1 MTHLLDYLAE
11 NVLLCD
17 GAMGTQ
23 AQARD
28 FHTEKDFH
36 GHENCTEILCE
47 SRPDFVREVHRD
59 HLEAG
64 SDAIQTNSF
73 GASPITLGEFG
84 IADKAFDLNRRAG
97 ELAREAIAEFA
108 HDGRTRFVF
117 GSLGPGTRLPSLGHI
132 PYQDLEDAL
141 AVQCAGLVA
150 GEVDAILIE
159 TCQDPLQIKA
169 AVNGAKRAR
178 EAAGPNGARDI
189 PIIVQVTV
197 ETTGTLLVGADIA
210 AAATIIHALDVP
222 IIGLNCATGPREMA
236 EHVKWLG
243 DNWPGPISVQPNAG
257 LPELIG
263 GRTHYPLSPRELAQW
278 LERFVIEDGIG
289 IIGGCCGSEAAHI
302 AALDQML
309 RRIGRAHGDGRS
321 RPLPKARN
329 PVWVPSV
336 ASLYSQVPLRQ
347 ENAYLS
353 IGERCNANGSRAF
366 RRLQEA
372 GDWDACVEIGREQ
385 VKEGSHTLD
394 LCTAFVGRDEIAE
407 MSEMVARMRGAINAP
422 LVIDSTEY
430 PVLEAAMKLYGGK
443 AIINS
448 INFEDGEEAAD
459 KRLRLAKRF
468 GAAIIALTIDESGMA
483 KEADHKLRLAERL
496 YEFACTKHGLPPS
509 DLMFD
514 PLTFTICT
522 GNADDRKLGLN
533 TLDAIAQI
541 AEKMPECQIILGL
554 SNISFGLNPPA
565 RQVLN
570 SVFLDHALR
579 RGLTGAIVHF
589 SKILPL
595 HRIAEEEVR
604 VAEDLIFDRRHDGY
618 EPLQAFM
625 ALFED
630 RTIEKAEKKGRPE
643 KLEERL
649 AQRIVDGD
657 RLDLEADLEL
667 AMESY
672 KPLDIINDILL
683 SGMKTVGDLFGAG
696 KMQLPFV
703 LQSAETMKAAVGY
716 LEPFMERI
724 EGQERGTIVLATVRG
739 DVHDIG
745 KNLVDII
752 LTNNGYRVVNL
763 GIKQPIGA
771 ILDAAVEHRAHA
783 IGMSGL
789 LVKSTV
795 VMRENLEEMSR
806 QGLDLPVMLG
816 GAALTRRYVEEDC
829 VKSYACGRVAY
840 ARDAFDGLALMD
852 HIVGNNFDGHLA
864 EVRQK
869 NIGRPVNQTRKLGRA
884 ADPRPMRPV
893 DFAEIRLRRAEL
905 TRGVPV
911 PVPPFWGAQIIARVP
926 PKAIVPYL
934 NERMLYQFQWGYR
947 KDGRSLAEY
956 KAWAKTELRP
966 VLHRILEI
974 AIREEILLPQAAY
987 GYWRCAAEGNDVIL
1001 FDETGRRE
1009 VARFGFPRQN
1019 KEGGLCIADFLRDV
1033 DDPGLDANGRD
1044 VIGLQVVTVGAR
1056 ASEAAREWFAANR
1069 YQDYLYLHG
1078 LSVEMAEAFAEY
1090 VHKRIRGELG
1100 FAAEEARDHDEMLNQ
1115 GYRGSRYSFGY
1126 PACPNLA
1133 DQRQLLELL
1142 GAAEIGLTLTEED
1155 QLDPEQST
1163 SAIVL
1168 HHPQAKYFSV

>member
-1 MTHLLDYLAE
+1 MTHLLDYLADR
-11 NVLLCD
+11 VLLAD
-17 GAMGTQ
+17 GPVGTQ
-23 AQARD
+23 VQARNLD
-28 FHTEKDFH
+28 TERDFH
-36 GHENCTEILCE
+36 GHENCTDILCE
-47 SRPDFVREVHRD
+47 SRPDLVREI
-59 HLEAG
+59 HLAYLRAG
-64 SDAIQTNSF
+64 CDAVQTNSF
-73 GASPITLGEFG
+73 GSSPITLGEFG

-97 ELAREAIAEFA
+97 ELAREAVAEFA

-117 GSLGPGTRLPSLGHI
+117 GSVGPGTRLPSLGHI

-141 AVQCAGLVA
+141 TIQCAGLVA
-150 GEVDAILIE
+150 GGVDAIVIE

-178 EAAGPNGARDI
+178 EAAGKDI
-189 PIIVQVTV
+189 PIIVRVTV
-197 ETTGTLLVGADIA
+197 ETTGSLLVGADIA
-210 AAATIIHALDVP
+210 AAATIIGALDVP
-222 IIGLNCATGPREMA
+222 VIGLNCATGPREMA

-243 DNWPGPISVQPNAG
+243 DNWPGPISIQPNAG

-263 GRTHYPLSPRELAQW
+263 GQTHYPLTPKELAQW
-278 LERFVIEDGIG
+278 LERFVLEDGVG
-289 IIGGCCGSEAAHI
+289 LIGGCCGSEAAHI

-309 RRIGRAHGDGRS
+309 RRIGRD
-321 RPLPKARN
+321 RPRPMPKTRT

-372 GDWDACVEIGREQ
+372 GDWDGCVEMGREQ
-385 VKEGSHTLD
+385 VKEGSHTHD

-407 MSEMVARMRGAINAP
+407 MSAVVSRMRGAINAP

-430 PVLEAAMKLYGGK
+430 PVLEAALKLYGGK

-448 INFEDGEEAAD
+448 INFEDGEEAAE
-459 KRLRLAKRF
+459 KRLILARRF
-468 GAAIIALTIDESGMA
+468 GAAVIALTIDESGMA

-496 YEFACTKHGLPPS
+496 YDFACNKHGLPPS
-509 DLMFD
+509 DLLFD

-533 TLDAIAQI
+533 TLDAIARI
-541 AEKMPECQIILGL
+541 AERMPECQIILGL

-589 SKILPL
+589 SRIMPL
-595 HRIAEEEVR
+595 HRIPEEEVT
-604 VAEDLIFDRRHDGY
+604 VAEDLIFDRRRDGY
-618 EPLQAFM
+618 DPLQAYI
-625 ALFED
+625 ALFEN
-630 RTIEKAEKKGRPE
+630 RAAEKSEKKGRPE
-643 KLEERL
+643 KLEDRL

-657 RLDLEADLEL
+657 RLDLEMDLAL
-667 AMESY
+667 AMQSY
-672 KPLDIINDILL
+672 KPLDIINNILL
-683 SGMKTVGDLFGAG
+683 GGMKTVGDLFGAG

-703 LQSAETMKAAVGY
+703 LQSAETMKAAVKY
-716 LEPFMERI
+716 LEPHMERV
-724 EGQERGTIVLATVRG
+724 EGQEKGTVVLATVRG

-752 LTNNGYRVVNL
+752 LTNNGYRVINL

-771 ILDAAVEHRAHA
+771 ILEAAVANKAHA
-783 IGMSGL
+783 VGMSGL

-806 QGLDLPVMLG
+806 QGLALPVMLG

-829 VKSYACGRVAY
+829 VKAYAAGRVAY
-840 ARDAFDGLALMD
+840 ARDAFDGLGLMD
-852 HIVGNNFDGHLA
+852 KIVNNNFDAHLE
-864 EVRQK
+864 EVRRK
-869 NIGRPVNQTRKLGRA
+869 NEGRPVNQTRKLGRA
-884 ADPRPMRPV
+884 ADPKPMRPV
-893 DFAEIRLRRAEL
+893 DLEEIRLRRAEL
-905 TRGVPV
+905 TRNVPV
-911 PVPPFWGAQIIARVP
+911 PEPPFWGARTIARVP
-926 PKAIVPYL
+926 AKAVVPYL

-956 KAWAKTELRP
+956 REWAKDELRP
-966 VLHRILEI
+966 VLRRILDI
-974 AIREEILLPQAAY
+974 AIRENILVPQAAY
-987 GYWRCAAEGNDVIL
+987 GYWPCAAEGNDVIL
-1001 FDETGRRE
+1001 YDPDGERE
-1009 VARFGFPRQN
+1009 LTRFSFPRQN
-1019 KEGGLCIADFLRDV
+1019 KEGGLCIADFFRDV
-1033 DDPGLDANGRD
+1033 ASNERD
-1044 VIGLQVVTVGAR
+1044 VIGLQVVTMGQR
-1056 ASEAAREWFAANR
+1056 ASEAAREWFAENR
-1069 YQDYLYLHG
+1069 YQDYLSLHG

-1090 VHKRIRGELG
+1090 LHQRIRGELG
-1100 FAAEEARDHDEMLNQ
+1100 FAAEEARDPEAMLSQ

-1133 DQRQLLELL
+1133 DQQQLLALL
-1142 GAAEIGLTLTEED
+1142 RAEEIGITLSEED

-1163 SAIVL
+1163 SAIIL